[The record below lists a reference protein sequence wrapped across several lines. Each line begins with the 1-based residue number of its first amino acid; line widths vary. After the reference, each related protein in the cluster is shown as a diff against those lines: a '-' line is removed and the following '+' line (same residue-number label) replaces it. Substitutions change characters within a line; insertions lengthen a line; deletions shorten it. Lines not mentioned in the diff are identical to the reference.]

1 MTQHQEASVEAQ
13 KIQLAEMIDTWVQ
26 DIVRNSNSDDQVDE
40 RILENMVDYMGPF
53 KHLLDNCTKL
63 EMTLLVNQY
72 DGFYRFA
79 NLLERLAQ
87 AIRDGVI
94 EVPEDAPLPPGW
106 ADKPQRVKKKRPRK
120 PRPKRS
126 QQKQIRRPISFLPA
140 LTEVII
146 GSLAQTEEQ
155 YESFAAARHK
165 PHVLDDAIVDRAIW
179 LYEDQLTSI
188 PLHER
193 QLNWWLADKITDAQ
207 RYQVK
212 DLQAKLPQLKAQT
225 EALLTL
231 LAELKQGTIDR
242 ILEMSDE
249 ELALKVIR
257 GELKLPGQE

>member
-1 MTQHQEASVEAQ
+1 MDAQ
-13 KIQLAEMIDTWVQ
+13 KVQLAEMIDTWVQ
-26 DIVRNSNSDDQVDE
+26 DIVRHTNSDDQADE
-40 RILENMVDYMGPF
+40 RILESMVDYMGAF

-63 EMTLLVNQY
+63 EMNLLVNRY
-72 DGFYRFA
+72 EGFYRFA

-87 AIRDGVI
+87 GIQDGVI

-106 ADKPQRVKKKRPRK
+106 ADKPQQVKKKRPRK
-120 PRPKRS
+120 PKRK

-146 GSLAQTEEQ
+146 GSLAQTEDQ
-155 YESFAAARHK
+155 HNSFAAARNQ
-165 PHVLDDAIVDRAIW
+165 PHVLDDTIVDRAIW
-179 LYEDQLTSI
+179 LYEEQLTSI

-193 QLNWWLADKITDAQ
+193 QLNWWLADEITDAQ

-212 DLQAKLPQLKAQT
+212 DLQAKLPQLKVKT
-225 EALLTL
+225 EALLAL

-249 ELALKVIR
+249 ELTLKVLR
-257 GELKLPGQE
+257 GELRLPGQE

>member
-1 MTQHQEASVEAQ
+1 MDAQ
-13 KIQLAEMIDTWVQ
+13 KVKLAEMIDVWVQ
-26 DIVRNSNSDDQVDE
+26 GIVHNGHSDDQVDE
-40 RILENMVDYMGPF
+40 RILESMVDYMGPF
-53 KHLLDNCTKL
+53 RFLLDNCTTL

-72 DGFYRFA
+72 DGFYRFT

-87 AIRDGVI
+87 AIQDGVI
-94 EVPEDAPLPPGW
+94 EAPEDVPLPPGW
-106 ADKPQRVKKKRPRK
+106 TDKPQRMKQKRPRK
-120 PRPKRS
+120 PNPKRG

-155 YESFAAARHK
+155 YKSFAPARHK
-165 PHVLDDAIVDRAIW
+165 PHVLDDTIVDRAIW
-179 LYEDQLTSI
+179 LYEEQLTSI

-212 DLQAKLPQLKAQT
+212 DLQAKLPRLKAKT

-242 ILEMSDE
+242 IMEMSDE
-249 ELALKVIR
+249 ELALKVLR

>member
-1 MTQHQEASVEAQ
+1 MEAQ
-13 KIQLAEMIDTWVQ
+13 KVQLAEMIDAWVQ
-26 DIVRNSNSDDQVDE
+26 GIVRSSNSDEQADE
-40 RILENMVDYMGPF
+40 RILESMVDYMGPF

-63 EMTLLVNQY
+63 EMSLLINRY

-87 AIRDGVI
+87 AIQDGVI
-94 EVPEDAPLPPGW
+94 EVPEDAPMPPGW
-106 ADKPQRVKKKRPRK
+106 IDKPQRVKKKRPRK
-120 PRPKRS
+120 PKPKRH

-155 YESFAAARHK
+155 HDSFAAARHK
-165 PHVLDDAIVDRAIW
+165 PHVLDDAIVDRAIR
-179 LYEDQLTSI
+179 LYEEQLTAI

-193 QLNWWLADKITDAQ
+193 QLNWWLADEITDAQ
-207 RYQVK
+207 RYQVQG
-212 DLQAKLPQLKAQT
+212 LQAKLPPLREKT
-225 EALLTL
+225 EELLALLS
-231 LAELKQGTIDR
+231 ELKEGTIDR

-249 ELALKVIR
+249 ELALKALR

>member
-1 MTQHQEASVEAQ
+1 MTLYQEASVEAQ
-13 KIQLAEMIDTWVQ
+13 KVELAEMIDAWVQ
-26 DIVRNSNSDDQVDE
+26 DIVRSSNSDDQADE
-40 RILENMVDYMGPF
+40 RILESIVDYMGPF

-63 EMTLLVNQY
+63 EMILLANQY

-87 AIRDGVI
+87 AIQDGVI

-106 ADKPQRVKKKRPRK
+106 TDKPQRVKKKRPRK
-120 PRPKRS
+120 PKPKRQ
-126 QQKQIRRPISFLPA
+126 QQKQIRRPISFLPT

-165 PHVLDDAIVDRAIW
+165 PHVLDDTIVERAIW
-179 LYEDQLTSI
+179 LYEEQLTSI

-193 QLNWWLADKITDAQ
+193 QLNWWLSDDISDAQ
-207 RYQVK
+207 RYQVQ
-212 DLQAKLPQLKAQT
+212 DLRAKLPPLREKT
-225 EALLTL
+225 EELLAL

-249 ELALKVIR
+249 ELALKVLR
-257 GELKLPGQE
+257 GN

>member
-1 MTQHQEASVEAQ
+1 MEAQ
-13 KIQLAEMIDTWVQ
+13 KVELAEMIDAWVQ
-26 DIVRNSNSDDQVDE
+26 DIVRSSNSDDQANE
-40 RILENMVDYMGPF
+40 RILESMVDYMGPF

-87 AIRDGVI
+87 AIQDGVI

-106 ADKPQRVKKKRPRK
+106 TDKPQRVKKKRPRK
-120 PRPKRS
+120 PKPKRN
-126 QQKQIRRPISFLPA
+126 QQKQIQRPLSFLPA

-165 PHVLDDAIVDRAIW
+165 PHVLDDTIVDRAIW
-179 LYEDQLTSI
+179 LYEEQLTSI

-193 QLNWWLADKITDAQ
+193 QLNWWLADDITDAQ
-207 RYQVK
+207 QYQVK
-212 DLQAKLPQLKAQT
+212 DLQAKLPQLKVKT
-225 EALLTL
+225 EALLAL

-249 ELALKVIR
+249 ELALKVLR

>member
-1 MTQHQEASVEAQ
+1 MTLYQEASVEAQ
-13 KIQLAEMIDTWVQ
+13 KVELAEMIDAWVQ
-26 DIVRNSNSDDQVDE
+26 DIVRSSNSDDQADE
-40 RILENMVDYMGPF
+40 RILESMVDYMGPF

-63 EMTLLVNQY
+63 EMILLANQY

-87 AIRDGVI
+87 AIQDGVI

-106 ADKPQRVKKKRPRK
+106 TDKPQRVKKKRPRK
-120 PRPKRS
+120 PKPKRQ
-126 QQKQIRRPISFLPA
+126 QQKQIRRPISFLPT

-165 PHVLDDAIVDRAIW
+165 PHVLDDTIVERAIW
-179 LYEDQLTSI
+179 LYEEQLTSI

-193 QLNWWLADKITDAQ
+193 QLNWWLSDDISDAQ
-207 RYQVK
+207 RYQVQ
-212 DLQAKLPQLKAQT
+212 DLRAKLPPLREKT
-225 EALLTL
+225 EELLAL

-249 ELALKVIR
+249 ELALKVLR
-257 GELKLPGQE
+257 GN